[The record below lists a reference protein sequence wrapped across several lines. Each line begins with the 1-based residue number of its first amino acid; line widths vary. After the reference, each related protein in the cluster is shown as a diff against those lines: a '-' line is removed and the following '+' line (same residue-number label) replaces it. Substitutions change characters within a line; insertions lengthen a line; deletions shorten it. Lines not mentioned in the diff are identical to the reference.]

1 MRERDIERERETE
14 TERERQRRYLS
25 TATMMEIKRNMIY
38 QTTNDY
44 VVKLKYA
51 RILFILFLFWTPDVW
66 CTD

>member
-1 MRERDIERERETE
+1 MRERERERDRE
-14 TERERQRRYLS
+14 TEKILVHGHS
-25 TATMMEIKRNMIY
+25 DGNKEIKRNMIY
-38 QTTNDY
+38 QTTNYY